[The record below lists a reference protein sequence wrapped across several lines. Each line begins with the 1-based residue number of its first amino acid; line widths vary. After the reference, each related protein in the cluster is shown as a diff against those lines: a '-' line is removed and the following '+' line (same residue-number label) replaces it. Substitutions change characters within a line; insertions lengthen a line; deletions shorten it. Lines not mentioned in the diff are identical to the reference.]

1 MAFHKE
7 VRGLAILVKVY
18 ATLREYTGGEGTLHV
33 EGANTV
39 QDLLERIGVPVN
51 EVKNIMVNGRR
62 RDLDFRLSN
71 EDRVA
76 LFPLIAGG

>member
-1 MAFHKE
+1 M
-7 VRGLAILVKVY
+7 RGLAILVKVY
-18 ATLREYTGGEGTLHV
+18 ATLREFTGGEGTLYI
-33 EGANTV
+33 EGTETV
-39 QDLLERIGVPVN
+39 KTLLEMIGIPLN

-62 RDLDFRLSN
+62 RDLDFELSD